1 VTNGTALV
9 TGGTDG
15 IGKAIALELARTGRE
30 VVVVGHDRGKGGRAE
45 SDLRRSSGNVG
56 VHFVPADLSLTRE
69 AYRLAADVIRRH
81 RRLSHLVLCAGIVR
95 GRWQLTTEGVE
106 SNFAV
111 NYLSRFA
118 LTQRLLSLLAA
129 SGRPDRRSRV
139 LLVSGAATGGTI
151 HFDDVNLAGRFATV
165 RAILQCCQAN
175 DAFTVECAD
184 RLARSD
190 ESRVAISCLKVGVVR
205 TNIRHHFPAWMKWL
219 VPLVMDPI
227 FALPTEEVA
236 AAALQLLVAPEF
248 EGVTGALFRYVR
260 RFKAIDIP
268 RSIQDAEM
276 RRRLWELSERLT
288 SPA

>member
-69 AYRLAADVIRRH
+69 AYRLAAEVIRRH

-151 HFDDVNLAGRFATV
+151 HF
-165 RAILQCCQAN
+165 

-268 RSIQDAEM
+268 RSIRDAEM